1 MPANYAIAHL
11 NNTKPWG
18 RQKRRSATCDRLAAP
33 GQLCS
38 DIAKDGRFALSCC
51 EQRQQRD
58 SASRH
63 RGNGVELAVATDA
76 MKAYET
82 LEEDN
87 RDCLAGS
94 HAQ

>member
-1 MPANYAIAHL
+1 
-11 NNTKPWG
+11 
-18 RQKRRSATCDRLAAP
+18 RQD
-33 GQLCS
+33 QLCS

-63 RGNGVELAVATDA
+63 RGNGVELAVAADA

-82 LEEDN
+82 LEEDD
-87 RDCLAGS
+87 RGCLSGS
-94 HAQ
+94 HAQSETPNKTDAQQVLIAVLSRES